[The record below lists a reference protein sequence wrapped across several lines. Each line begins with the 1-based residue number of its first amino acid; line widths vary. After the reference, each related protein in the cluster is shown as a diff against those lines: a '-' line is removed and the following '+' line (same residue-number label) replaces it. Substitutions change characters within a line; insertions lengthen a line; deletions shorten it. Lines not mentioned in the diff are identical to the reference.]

1 MMKIVGEIK
10 VKFEKKIKLKS
21 WGMEN
26 IRMLELL
33 GKGILNELGVLIGN
47 FKLNYSQPSQRNIF
61 GFRFRNLLLGYTP
74 ILF

>member
-1 MMKIVGEIK
+1 
-10 VKFEKKIKLKS
+10 
-21 WGMEN
+21 MEN

-33 GKGILNELGVLIGN
+33 LGIGNLNELGVLIGN